1 MSPASFVNP
10 SRDPE
15 GKRNI
20 FRPLLL
26 PHLEVSHMNS
36 NPISLQY
43 ERRKKQVTKR
53 PKSAVTL
60 SYCIFFILY
69 NICQGFCPDISFVKL
84 ATPKISIDIRKAL
97 FHPLGNKHIQL
108 YFSRITELERKNLRV
123 ETRVPPH
130 PPATLTT
137 VHNCM
142 PLTCNL

>member
-1 MSPASFVNP
+1 MRTYTPQTDLEDASKVSPASFVNP

-43 ERRKKQVTKR
+43 ERRNKQVTKR
-53 PKSAVTL
+53 PKSAVML

-84 ATPKISIDIRKAL
+84 ATPKIPIDIRKAL
-97 FHPLGNKHIQL
+97 FHPLGNQVRNFNISSSISAESLK
-108 YFSRITELERKNLRV
+108 
-123 ETRVPPH
+123 
-130 PPATLTT
+130 
-137 VHNCM
+137 
-142 PLTCNL
+142 